1 MSTADVKYVRSE
13 KQNVFDPICVGS
25 LGLYT
30 IFMFYEDK
38 VIQWSPDGKLNRVA
52 EFHIKKLKQELGDS
66 NNISSTVSNKST
78 NATTLKAGWYSDNFN
93 TYYLDEGGVRHLK

>member
-1 MSTADVKYVRSE
+1 MSTADVKYVRLE

-25 LGLYT
+25 LGPYT

-52 EFHIKKLKQELGDS
+52 EFHIKKL
-66 NNISSTVSNKST
+66 NRIVNSSTTLTTGNT
-78 NATTLKAGWYSDNFN
+78 NVTTLKAGWYSDNFY